1 MTSPTPTGT
10 GLAALDRFSF
20 SSCSWGEDGHRDQD
34 DDDDNDNDDG
44 DDQEDD
50 DENND
55 DDWMMTTLTQVA
67 ATPNNSLCAVGVAF
81 DAQIGG
87 IRMLDGQVLICI
99 QLSTM
104 KGLPNFYR
112 LFSLHNLP

>member
-1 MTSPTPTGT
+1 MTSQTRTGT
-10 GLAALDRFSF
+10 ALVALDRFSF
-20 SSCSWGEDGHRDQD
+20 WWREDGHRDQD
-34 DDDDNDNDDG
+34 DEDDNDNDDG
-44 DDQEDD
+44 DDDED
-50 DENND
+50 ND